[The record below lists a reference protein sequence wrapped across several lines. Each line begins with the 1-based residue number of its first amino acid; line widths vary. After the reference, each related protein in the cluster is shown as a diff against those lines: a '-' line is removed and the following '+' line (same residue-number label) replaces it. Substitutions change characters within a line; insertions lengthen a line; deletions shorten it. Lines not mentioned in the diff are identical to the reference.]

1 LAYAKTLPGVEVAR
15 ALQDQV
21 ARVASG
27 AARAGA
33 TVKHHLPD
41 VDWDAMNRLFGELV
55 QCITGLFAPGSQLS
69 EEQRSLAW
77 YLTALAQRD
86 RFAAAWE
93 PFFAEFDALILPPST
108 TAAFTHRQP
117 GVPLEI
123 DRGNAPYEDQG
134 LMLVFCNLLG
144 LPSLAVPAGFDD
156 DGLPIGVQI
165 VGPRWSE
172 TRLIEIARALE
183 ESEVLP
189 GFVAPRPAVEAR

>member
-1 LAYAKTLPGVEVAR
+1 VAR
-15 ALQDQV
+15 ALQEHV

-33 TVKHHLPD
+33 TVKQQLPD

-55 QCITGLFAPGSQLS
+55 QCITGLFAPGARLS

-77 YLTALAQRD
+77 YLTSLARRD
-86 RFAAAWE
+86 TYATAWE
-93 PFFAEFDALILPPST
+93 PFFAQFDALILPAAT
-108 TAAFTHRQP
+108 TTAFTHRPP
-117 GVPLEI
+117 GTPLEI
-123 DRGNAPYEDQG
+123 DGGTAPYEDLG

-144 LPSLAVPAGFDD
+144 FPSLTVPAGFDA
-156 DGLPIGVQI
+156 DGLPIGIQI

-183 ESEVLP
+183 ESEALP
-189 GFVAPRPAVEAR
+189 GFVAPGATRGAH

>member
-1 LAYAKTLPGVEVAR
+1 
-15 ALQDQV
+15 
-21 ARVASG
+21 
-27 AARAGA
+27 
-33 TVKHHLPD
+33 
-41 VDWDAMNRLFGELV
+41 
-55 QCITGLFAPGSQLS
+55 
-69 EEQRSLAW
+69 
-77 YLTALAQRD
+77 
-86 RFAAAWE
+86 
-93 PFFAEFDALILPPST
+93 
-108 TAAFTHRQP
+108 
-117 GVPLEI
+117 VPLEI